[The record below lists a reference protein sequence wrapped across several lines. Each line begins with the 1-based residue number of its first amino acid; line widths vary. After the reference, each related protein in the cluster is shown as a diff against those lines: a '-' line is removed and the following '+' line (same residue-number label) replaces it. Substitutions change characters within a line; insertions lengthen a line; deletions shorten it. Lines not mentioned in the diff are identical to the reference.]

1 MNTIKKNFIYNAIYQ
16 ILIIVIP
23 LITTPYISRVL
34 GAEGIG
40 TYSYTYSIAN
50 YFSIFILLGLNNY
63 GNRSI
68 AQVQD
73 NKQLLSKTFYSI
85 YFLQLFMGIVV
96 STIYMLYCFL
106 FADNV
111 FISLVMTIY
120 VVSNIFDINWLF
132 FGLEKFKLTVTRNI
146 VIKIVTTILVFIF
159 VRTSS
164 DIWKYCLIMVLGMFM
179 SQVVL
184 WPYAIKTVRRTHI
197 SIKDIVVHIKP
208 NLLLF
213 VTVLATSLFKI
224 MDKIMLGALTSEVQ
238 VGFYESAEKVIAIPT
253 ALIVSLGTVMLP
265 RMSNLAAKSDSKNE
279 PIIKTSLVF
288 ALFLSSS
295 LCFGIMALSK
305 TFAPFFYGN
314 GFETCIDLF
323 RILLPSCLFLA
334 FANVIRTQYLL
345 PNQMDKSYLISAF
358 IGAGVNLI
366 INLSLIPSLKAVGA
380 AIGTLI
386 AEIVVCIYQSYCVK
400 NKLPIGEYI
409 KSIMPYVVSGFV
421 MYIIVYPFKPYSL
434 NPLLSLFV
442 QFLVGVCIYILTLFV
457 QEVSYRLIT
466 KKSLLNINKYLA
478 LILKRKHFKE

>member
-1 MNTIKKNFIYNAIYQ
+1 MTTIKKNFIYNTIYQ

-23 LITTPYISRVL
+23 LITTPYVSRVL

-68 AQVQD
+68 AQVRD

-85 YFLQLFMGIVV
+85 YCLQLFMGIIVI
-96 STIYMLYCFL
+96 TIYMLYCVF
-106 FADNV
+106 FADDIS
-111 FISLVMTIY
+111 ISLVMAIY

-146 VIKIVTTILVFIF
+146 IVKIVTTILVFVF
-159 VRTSS
+159 VKSNS
-164 DIWKYCLIMVLGMFM
+164 DIWKYCFIMVLGMLV

-184 WPYAIKTVRRTHI
+184 WPYVIKTIHRTRI
-197 SIKDIVVHIKP
+197 TIKDIVVHIKP

-224 MDKIMLGALTSEVQ
+224 MDKIMLGAMTSEVQ
-238 VGFYESAEKVIAIPT
+238 VGFYESSEKVIAIPT

-265 RMSNLAAKSDSKNE
+265 RMSNLATKSDSKNE

-305 TFAPFFYGN
+305 TFVPFFYGD

-345 PNQMDKSYLISAF
+345 PNQMDKPYLISAF

-366 INLSLIPSLKAVGA
+366 INLSLIPSLKATGA
-380 AIGTLI
+380 AIGTLV

-400 NKLPIGEYI
+400 NKLPVGEYI
-409 KSIMPYVVSGFV
+409 KSIMPYVVSGFI
-421 MYIIVYPFKPYSL
+421 MYIIVYPFEPYSSK
-434 NPLLSLFV
+434 PVLSLFI
-442 QFLVGVCIYILTLFV
+442 QFSVGVCIYILTLMV
-457 QEVSYRLIT
+457 QEVLYRLIV
-466 KKSLLNINKYLA
+466 KKSLLNTNKYLA
-478 LILKRKHFKE
+478 LILKSRHLK